1 MGITVSQDFAKNILI
16 CYITALKFRGLVGI
30 AKNQKI
36 THQKKFKDAHL
47 VNERIVSSEIR
58 LIGSKGEQL
67 GIMSPAQG
75 LLLAQEKGLDLA
87 EVSPNAKPPVCK
99 IVNYDKFRYQQIK
112 REKDAKKAHKLVLV
126 REIKFRP
133 RIGEHDQ
140 AAKLRIIRKFLTEG
154 KKVKISVIFRG
165 REITHQD
172 IGVNL
177 LRNITKELDAETK
190 LESPPR
196 LEGRSLSLTL
206 APEQRPEVSKKHV
219 GSEKKVA
226 SKTEKVQT

>member
-1 MGITVSQDFAKNILI
+1 
-16 CYITALKFRGLVGI
+16 LVAI
-30 AKNQKI
+30 VKNQKI
-36 THQKKFKDAHL
+36 TNQKRFKEEYRL
-47 VNERIVSSEIR
+47 NERIVTREIR

-87 EVSPNAKPPVCK
+87 ELSPNAKPPVCRL
-99 IVNYDKFRYQQIK
+99 VNYDKFRYQQTK
-112 REKDAKKAHKLVLV
+112 KEKDAKKAHKLVLV

-133 RIGEHDQ
+133 RIGEHDKQ
-140 AAKLRIIRKFLTEG
+140 AKLRIIRKFLIEG
-154 KKVKISVIFRG
+154 KKVKISVVFRG

-177 LRNITKELDAETK
+177 LRNITKELGGETK

-206 APEQRPEVSKKHV
+206 APDQKQEVPKKPLD
-219 GSEKKVA
+219 SEKKIA

>member
-1 MGITVSQDFAKNILI
+1 M
-16 CYITALKFRGLVGI
+16 VGI
-30 AKNQKI
+30 VKNQKI
-36 THQKKFKDAHL
+36 TNQKRFKEEYRL
-47 VNERIVSSEIR
+47 NERIVTREIR

-87 EVSPNAKPPVCK
+87 EVSPNAKPPVCRL
-99 IVNYDKFRYQQIK
+99 VNYDKFRYQQTK
-112 REKDAKKAHKLVLV
+112 KEKDAKKAHKLVLV
-126 REIKFRP
+126 REVKFRP
-133 RIGEHDQ
+133 RIGEHDKE
-140 AAKLRIIRKFLTEG
+140 AKLRIIRKFLTEG
-154 KKVKISVIFRG
+154 KKVKISVVFRG

-177 LRNITKELDAETK
+177 LRNITKELDDETK

-206 APEQRPEVSKKHV
+206 APDQKQEVPKKPLA
-219 GSEKKVA
+219 SEKKIA

>member
-1 MGITVSQDFAKNILI
+1 M
-16 CYITALKFRGLVGI
+16 
-30 AKNQKI
+30 
-36 THQKKFKDAHL
+36 
-47 VNERIVSSEIR
+47 NERIVTREIR

-87 EVSPNAKPPVCK
+87 EVSPNAKPPVCRL
-99 IVNYDKFRYQQIK
+99 VNYDKFRYQQTK
-112 REKDAKKAHKLVLV
+112 KEKDAKKAHKLVLV
-126 REIKFRP
+126 REVKFRP
-133 RIGEHDQ
+133 RIGEHDKE
-140 AAKLRIIRKFLTEG
+140 AKLRIIRKFLTEG
-154 KKVKISVIFRG
+154 KKVKISVVFRG

-177 LRNITKELDAETK
+177 LRNITKELDDETK

-206 APEQRPEVSKKHV
+206 APDQKQEVPKKPLA
-219 GSEKKVA
+219 SEKKIA